1 MATIVSKRTGKR
13 YNEAAAK
20 IAPDKQYTLED
31 AVALVKSMPVAKFDQ
46 SVDLSFRLGVDPK
59 HADQMVRGAV
69 VLPHGIGK
77 TVRVAVF
84 AKGEKEREA
93 REAGADVIGAEDLV
107 ERVQGGWMEF
117 DTAVATPD
125 LMGQV
130 GRLGKVLGPRGL
142 MPNPKLGTVT
152 FDVGRAVREAKAGK
166 VEFRVDKAGNIHTP
180 IGKHSFGAEQ
190 LAANGMAL
198 IEAIVRAKPAAAKGT
213 YLRSLT
219 VSTTMGPGVPL
230 DALAIANLFK
240 KAGRDKERFVPT
252 QEKVEAVEELKSRLN
267 GVKAVVLTEYRGLT
281 VQQLGDLRKQLRAV
295 SAEYKIVKNRLARLA
310 IASSELQG
318 LGTHLKG
325 PTGVIFSKE
334 DPVAVAKAVHAF
346 ARTNQALAVK
356 AGYVEGQMLAPAG
369 LKALADLPSRE
380 AIRAQLVGSIQGVL
394 AGLVGVLAAPQRELV
409 YVLQQRGASAGD
421 ESKAASS

>member
-1 MATIVSKRTGKR
+1 MATVISKRTGKR
-13 YNEAAAK
+13 YNEAAGK
-20 IAPDKQYTLED
+20 IAPDKQYTLDE
-31 AVALVKSMPVAKFDQ
+31 AVALVKSMPAAKFDQ

-180 IGKHSFGAEQ
+180 IGKHSFGADK

-240 KAGRDKERFVPT
+240 KAV
-252 QEKVEAVEELKSRLN
+252 
-267 GVKAVVLTEYRGLT
+267 
-281 VQQLGDLRKQLRAV
+281 
-295 SAEYKIVKNRLARLA
+295 
-310 IASSELQG
+310 
-318 LGTHLKG
+318 
-325 PTGVIFSKE
+325 
-334 DPVAVAKAVHAF
+334 
-346 ARTNQALAVK
+346 
-356 AGYVEGQMLAPAG
+356 
-369 LKALADLPSRE
+369 
-380 AIRAQLVGSIQGVL
+380 
-394 AGLVGVLAAPQRELV
+394 
-409 YVLQQRGASAGD
+409 
-421 ESKAASS
+421 

>member
-1 MATIVSKRTGKR
+1 MATVVGQRVGKR
-13 YNEAAAK
+13 YAAAAAQ
-20 IAPDKQYTLED
+20 IAADKLYSFEE
-31 AVALVKSMPVAKFDQ
+31 AVELVKSMPAAKFDQ
-46 SVDLSFRLGVDPK
+46 SVDVSFRLGVDPK

-107 ERVQGGWMEF
+107 ERVQGGWMDF

-166 VEFRVDKAGNIHTP
+166 VEFRVDKAGNVHTP
-180 IGKHSFGAEQ
+180 IGKHSFSAAH

-198 IEAIVRAKPAAAKGT
+198 VEAIVRAKPAAAKGT

-219 VSTTMGPGVPL
+219 VSTTMGPGVPV
-230 DALAIANLFK
+230 DAQALANQFK
-240 KAGRDKERFVPT
+240 KAV
-252 QEKVEAVEELKSRLN
+252 
-267 GVKAVVLTEYRGLT
+267 
-281 VQQLGDLRKQLRAV
+281 
-295 SAEYKIVKNRLARLA
+295 
-310 IASSELQG
+310 
-318 LGTHLKG
+318 
-325 PTGVIFSKE
+325 
-334 DPVAVAKAVHAF
+334 
-346 ARTNQALAVK
+346 
-356 AGYVEGQMLAPAG
+356 
-369 LKALADLPSRE
+369 
-380 AIRAQLVGSIQGVL
+380 
-394 AGLVGVLAAPQRELV
+394 
-409 YVLQQRGASAGD
+409 
-421 ESKAASS
+421 